1 MSEPQTQ
8 SPDSTDPDRVDSAF
22 RNGTLTGIGLIVAFS
37 LGFLTRWAGVPGK
50 WVASDIVA
58 LTLIVLGIVLQMAS
72 LYSFLDVE
80 SLLARN
86 HKRYVRVFKIG
97 LSLTALGIVVA
108 IFAEVAGLGGSI
120 IRE

>member
-1 MSEPQTQ
+1 MSGNETPSSPAPQ
-8 SPDSTDPDRVDSAF
+8 PERVDSTF

-50 WVASDIVA
+50 WVASEIVA
-58 LTLIVLGIVLQMAS
+58 LVLIVLGIVLQMAS
-72 LYSFLDVE
+72 LYRFLDVDC
-80 SLLARN
+80 LLASN
-86 HKRYVRVFKIG
+86 HRKFVRVFKIG

-108 IFAEVAGLGGSI
+108 ILAELAGFGGSV